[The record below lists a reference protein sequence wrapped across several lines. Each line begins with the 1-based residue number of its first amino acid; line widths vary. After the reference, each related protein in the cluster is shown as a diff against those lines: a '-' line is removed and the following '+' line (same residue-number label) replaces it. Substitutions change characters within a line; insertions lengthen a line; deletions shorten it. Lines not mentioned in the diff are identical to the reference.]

1 VPSNRV
7 SPHHHRDPQRPA
19 TSKPP
24 QSWRQPRPAMD
35 NAGVLHRAAVHR
47 SLQRKSQGQH
57 INTIQ
62 DTAPR
67 PSSPRLHL
75 GHFEIGR
82 PLGKGKFGRVY
93 LVRHRQSG
101 FICALKVLDKAQ
113 IARERAEVHV
123 RREIEV
129 HSNLRRPGIL
139 GFYTWFHDARRVFLV
154 LEYAAGGELVCPFF
168 PLLAALRVSKRMVED

>member
-1 VPSNRV
+1 ME
-7 SPHHHRDPQRPA
+7 
-19 TSKPP
+19 K
-24 QSWRQPRPAMD
+24 
-35 NAGVLHRAAVHR
+35 AGDLRRAAVHR
-47 SLQRKSQGQH
+47 ALQRKSQVQH
-57 INTIQ
+57 PKST
-62 DTAPR
+62 DTPDATTPPR
-67 PSSPRLHL
+67 QRLHL

-139 GFYTWFHDARRVFLV
+139 GFYTWFYDERRVFLV
-154 LEYAAGGELVCPFF
+154 LEYAAGGELVCRDYYR
-168 PLLAALRVSKRMVED
+168 LLP